1 MRLYR
6 FKDVIGNKASVKI
19 LSKSLERN
27 ALPNFIILSGVPG
40 TGKSTCAEITG
51 LRLTCRNPKGPEPC
65 LECDSCKSNLRA
77 LQSTGESN
85 NLVKKNLGLT
95 NSKKD
100 IEQII
105 NEIFILKG
113 SVGNSV
119 YILEEAHSLGK
130 NEQTALLE
138 EIDRV
143 DANTYIIIC
152 TTKPFSLL
160 PELRSRAIS
169 FSFNSLNSEDLNI
182 LFDRTCLKVG
192 LGIPKPDIKQ
202 TIINYSKG
210 VPRDLVNLLDFIKK
224 NGASEDEI
232 KAFLGEIPASLFINL
247 FQNLKAGMASSAV
260 LIDDL
265 LRTININELTFR
277 LKEFLLDVMFLLEA
291 DIKGKFTKQ
300 EKDAILDLFT
310 KSKLNK
316 LLSIFEKVD
325 IKNITEVDLKYIL
338 IKCSRV
344 LNDSK
349 VANVIT
355 RNNKEASKQHYQTAK
370 VAKEVEEFNNDDTT
384 ILKALTEFD
393 FA

>member
-6 FKDVIGNKASVKI
+6 FKDVIGNKASVKM

-65 LECDSCKSNLRA
+65 LECDSCKSNIRA

-182 LFDRTCLKVG
+182 LFDRTCLKLG
-192 LGIPKPDIKQ
+192 LGIPKSDIKQ

-247 FQNLKAGMASSAV
+247 FQNLKAGMASSVV

>member
-6 FKDVIGNKASVKI
+6 FKDVIGNKASVKM

-65 LECDSCKSNLRA
+65 LECDSCKSNIRA

-182 LFDRTCLKVG
+182 LFDRTCLKLG
-192 LGIPKPDIKQ
+192 LGIPKQDIKQ

-325 IKNITEVDLKYIL
+325 IKNITEVDLKYTL